1 MKGAALWGGGV
12 SARFR
17 DRADAGKRLAEKLAP
32 RVDPKSTVVLA
43 LPRGG
48 VPVAH
53 EISTMLGIP
62 LDILLVRKLGVPW
75 QPELAFGAVSSGD
88 VTVVNEDVVD
98 TLRLTSE
105 EVQEVVQREL
115 EELARR
121 ERVYRGDRT
130 PLKVAGKTVVI
141 VDDGIA
147 TGSTVRAA
155 LSALERQGAAHTIV
169 ACPVAPPDTVERLF
183 DEADDVVCLKTP
195 PDLVAIGLWYD
206 DFTPVYDEDVLR
218 LLESDAPHP
227 QP

>member
-12 SARFR
+12 SSRFR

-32 RVDPKSTVVLA
+32 RLDPKSTVVLA

-53 EISTMLGIP
+53 EISTKLGIP

-105 EVQEVVQREL
+105 EVQEVVEREL
-115 EELARR
+115 DELARR
-121 ERVYRGDRT
+121 ERVYRGNRP
-130 PLKVAGKTVVI
+130 PLAVAGKTVVI

-155 LSALERQGAAHTIV
+155 LSTLERQGAAHTIV
-169 ACPVAPPDTVERLF
+169 ACPVAPPETVERLF
-183 DEADDVVCLKTP
+183 GEADDVVCLKTP

-206 DFTPVYDEDVLR
+206 DFTPVSDEDVLR
-218 LLESDAPHP
+218 LLESDTPHP
-227 QP
+227 QQ